1 MKQPITFISVTEHA
15 KKQMD
20 FYVDV
25 FPNTTIQSTT
35 YYDTFPERVL
45 NGQLDLNGTLIY
57 FLEMGPENPVTPGWN
72 LSLFVEMDTEEEFD
86 QIFSA
91 LSAEGVVIMGPEA
104 AGIFKKVTWLTDK
117 FGVTWQFVFAGK

>member
-1 MKQPITFISVTEHA
+1 MKQPVTFISVTEHA

-35 YYDTFPERVL
+35 YYDEYPERVL
-45 NGQLDLNGTLIY
+45 NGQLDLNGTLLY
-57 FLEMGPENPVTPGWN
+57 FLEMGPENPVTLGWN

-86 QIFSA
+86 RIFSA

-104 AGIFKKVTWLTDK
+104 AGSFKKVTWLTDK
-117 FGVTWQFVFAGK
+117 FGVTWQFVFADK

>member
-15 KKQMD
+15 KNQMD

-25 FPNTTIQSTT
+25 FPNTKIQSVT
-35 YYDTFPERVL
+35 YYEEYPERVL
-45 NGQLDLNGTLIY
+45 NGQLELNGMLLY

-72 LSLFVEMDTEEEFD
+72 LSLYAEMDSEEEFD

-91 LSAEGVVIMGPEA
+91 LSNDGMVIMGPEA
-104 AGIFKKVTWLTDK
+104 AGIFQKVAWLTDK
-117 FGVTWQFVFAGK
+117 FGITWQLTLA

>member
-1 MKQPITFISVTEHA
+1 MEIAPKSAILHLRRVKEMKQPITFISVTEHA

-25 FPNTTIQSTT
+25 FPNTTIQSVT
-35 YYDTFPERVL
+35 YYDEYLERVL

-57 FLEMGPENPVTPGWN
+57 FLEMGPE
-72 LSLFVEMDTEEEFD
+72 
-86 QIFSA
+86 
-91 LSAEGVVIMGPEA
+91 A
-104 AGIFKKVTWLTDK
+104 AGIFQKVTWLTDQ

>member
-25 FPNTTIQSTT
+25 FPHTTIQSVT
-35 YYDTFPERVL
+35 YYDEYPERVL
-45 NGQLDLNGTLIY
+45 NGQLNLNGTLLY
-57 FLEMGPENPVTPGWN
+57 FLEMGPENPVTSGWN

-86 QIFSA
+86 LIFSA
-91 LSAEGVVIMGPEA
+91 LSVEGIVIMGPEA
-104 AGIFKKVTWLTDK
+104 AGIFQKVTWLTDK
-117 FGVTWQFVFAGK
+117 FGITWQLVFAGK